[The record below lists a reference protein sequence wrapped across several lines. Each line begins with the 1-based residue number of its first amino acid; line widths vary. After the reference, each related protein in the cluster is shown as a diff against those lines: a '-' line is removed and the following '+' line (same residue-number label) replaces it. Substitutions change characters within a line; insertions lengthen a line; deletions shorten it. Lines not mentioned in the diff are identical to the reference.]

1 MYIDSIILNNYR
13 IYKGMNTIS
22 FPQESGKN
30 IFIVSGDNGF
40 GKTTFLTSLVWCL
53 YGKQMNDV
61 DDKFK
66 REIAEN
72 NGYKNYAK
80 LNLNNTLQKQSN
92 DYNLDEDERK
102 NILKKG
108 YSLNDS
114 NHVAFKNLNEYSV
127 SITFSEV
134 FIPSIPCK
142 KVSITRTFDA
152 FRETETVDILIDGM
166 VNELSKDIGSEIFI
180 NDFILSKDIAKFF
193 FFDSE
198 KIVAL
203 AEMKSIEDKR
213 RLSTAYSEVLG
224 VKKYED
230 LRNNLE
236 NVRIKLRKKSSDIV
250 DKNKLDKLIKESEEL
265 QKLISHLIEKQNNI
279 DEEILNKRQISDQ
292 YQEKLIRE
300 GNSISISELNGLK
313 ELRDTLKAKD
323 SQFKNDLKELLE
335 LAPFAISGIKLSET
349 ANQVDY
355 ESKYLQK
362 DQNLSLI
369 NEKLQEIKKEL
380 SKQISKTNLSKE
392 TKKEFSDIV
401 TKSFKQQSIREEL
414 KDGNGKIII
423 DFSEEEENEF
433 KTIYD
438 NIRYSFSQVFR
449 QLVKDEKNNKLFLN
463 KTIRKISQAE
473 SNDDDLLIKEL
484 RLEKA
489 KIEKQIADLEKESR
503 KTSENIGAYQK
514 ELSIKTKLVTE
525 LSKKVSL
532 DNIDKQKDEL
542 AERLI
547 IELND
552 FLTKLKSEKK
562 ISLEHKIRLEL
573 NKLMHKVDFVN
584 KVKVDINEDLIE
596 IHLYGKDNQEI
607 NKDILSKGEQQL
619 YATAILKVLVD
630 ESEIKFPVFIDS
642 PLQKFDKIHSKRIIT
657 EFYPNVSEQVIL
669 FLLLEKELSKDEYK
683 DLLPLTNKTYIIQ
696 NKEQNSIFLE
706 VKPSQLFEKT
716 KDNVYT
722 Y

>member
-1 MYIDSIILNNYR
+1 MR
-13 IYKGMNTIS
+13 I
-22 FPQESGKN
+22 
-30 IFIVSGDNGF
+30 
-40 GKTTFLTSLVWCL
+40 
-53 YGKQMNDV
+53 
-61 DDKFK
+61 
-66 REIAEN
+66 
-72 NGYKNYAK
+72 
-80 LNLNNTLQKQSN
+80 
-92 DYNLDEDERK
+92 
-102 NILKKG
+102 
-108 YSLNDS
+108 
-114 NHVAFKNLNEYSV
+114 
-127 SITFSEV
+127 
-134 FIPSIPCK
+134 
-142 KVSITRTFDA
+142 
-152 FRETETVDILIDGM
+152 
-166 VNELSKDIGSEIFI
+166 
-180 NDFILSKDIAKFF
+180 
-193 FFDSE
+193 
-198 KIVAL
+198 
-203 AEMKSIEDKR
+203 
-213 RLSTAYSEVLG
+213 
-224 VKKYED
+224 
-230 LRNNLE
+230 
-236 NVRIKLRKKSSDIV
+236 SDIV

-279 DEEILNKRQISDQ
+279 DEEILNKRQMSDQ

-323 SQFKNDLKELLE
+323 SQIKNDLKELLE
-335 LAPFAISGIKLSET
+335 LAPFAISGIKLLET

-401 TKSFKQQSIREEL
+401 AKSFKQQSIQEEL

-562 ISLEHKIRLEL
+562 ISLEHKIRFEL

-584 KVKVDINEDLIE
+584 KVKVDISEDLIE

>member
-1 MYIDSIILNNYR
+1 
-13 IYKGMNTIS
+13 MNTIS
-22 FPQESGKN
+22 FPRESDKN
-30 IFIVSGDNGF
+30 IFIVSGDNGL

-80 LNLNNTLQKQSN
+80 LNLNNTLQKRSN
-92 DYNLDEDERK
+92 EYEISEDE
-102 NILKKG
+102 KKIIIKRG

-114 NHVAFKNLNEYSV
+114 KHIAFKALNEYSV
-127 SITFSEV
+127 TITFSEV
-134 FIPSIPCK
+134 FIPSIPCD
-142 KVSITRTFDA
+142 KVSITRTFDI
-152 FRETETVDILIDGM
+152 FRETEMVEILIDGK

-180 NDFILSKDIAKFF
+180 NDFILSKEIAKFF

-198 KIVAL
+198 KIVGL

-213 RLSTAYSEVLG
+213 KLSTAYSEVLG

-236 NVRIKLRKKSSDIV
+236 NVRIKLRKKSSDIA

-323 SQFKNDLKELLE
+323 ALFKNDLKELLE
-335 LAPFAISGIKLSET
+335 LAPFAISGKKLLEM
-349 ANQVDY
+349 ANQIDY

-362 DQNLSLI
+362 DQNQSII
-369 NEKLQEIKKEL
+369 NEKLLEIKKEL
-380 SKQISKTNLSKE
+380 SKQILKTNLSKD
-392 TKKEFSDIV
+392 TKKEFSEIV
-401 TKSFKQQSIREEL
+401 SKSFKLQSTQERI
-414 KDGNGKIII
+414 KDEKGKIII
-423 DFSEEEENEF
+423 DFSVDEENEF
-433 KTIYD
+433 KAIYD

-463 KTIRKISQAE
+463 KTIRKITQAE

-484 RLEKA
+484 RVEKA
-489 KIEKQIADLEKESR
+489 KVEKQIAELEKESR

-514 ELSIKTKLVTE
+514 ELSIKTKLVAE

-532 DNIDKQKDEL
+532 DDIDKQKDEL

-547 IELND
+547 IELNE
-552 FLTKLKSEKK
+552 FLAKLKMEKK
-562 ISLEHKIRLEL
+562 TSLEQKIRVEL

-584 KVKVDINEDLIE
+584 KVRVDINEDIID
-596 IHLYGKDNQEI
+596 IHLYGKDKREV

-619 YATAILKVLVD
+619 YATAILRVLVD

-642 PLQKFDKIHSKRIIT
+642 PLQKLDKRHSKRIIT
-657 EFYPNVSEQVIL
+657 EFYPNISEQVIL
-669 FLLLEKELSKDEYK
+669 FLLLDKELSKDEYK
-683 DLLPLTNKTYIIQ
+683 HLLPLVNKTYILQ
-696 NKEQNSIFLE
+696 DKEHNTVFWE
-706 VKPSQLFEKT
+706 VEPNQLFK
-716 KDNVYT
+716 
-722 Y
+722 

>member
-127 SITFSEV
+127 SIIFSEV

-142 KVSITRTFDA
+142 KVSVTRTFDA
-152 FRETETVDILIDGM
+152 FRETETVEILIDGM

-203 AEMKSIEDKR
+203 AEMKSLEDKR
-213 RLSTAYSEVLG
+213 KLSTAYSEVLG

-279 DEEILNKRQISDQ
+279 DEEILNKRQMSDQ

-323 SQFKNDLKELLE
+323 SQIKNDLKELLE
-335 LAPFAISGIKLSET
+335 LAPFAISGIKLLET

-401 TKSFKQQSIREEL
+401 AKSFKQQSIQEEL

-562 ISLEHKIRLEL
+562 ISLEHKIRFEL

-584 KVKVDINEDLIE
+584 KVKVDISEDLIE